1 MTEIAKEILP
11 VNIEDELKRS
21 YLDYAMSVIVGRAL
35 PDVRDGLKP
44 VHRRVLFAM
53 SELGNDWN
61 KPYKKSARVV
71 GDVIGKYHPHGDSAV
86 YDTIVRL
93 AQPFSMRYMLVDGQG
108 NFGSIDGDSAAAM
121 RYTEI
126 RMKKIAH
133 HLLADLEKETVDYV
147 PNYDGTEQI
156 PEVMPTRV
164 PNLLV
169 NGSAGIA
176 VGMATNI
183 PPHNLTEVV
192 NGCLALL
199 DDEFITID
207 ELMEHIPGPDFPTA
221 ATINGR
227 AGILQAYRSGRGR
240 IYIRAKADIEHDEKR
255 NKSTIII
262 NELPYQVNKAR
273 LIEKIAE
280 LVKDRKIEGITELRD
295 ESDKD
300 GMRVVIELRRGEN
313 AEVVL
318 NNLYSQTQ
326 LENVFGINMVAL
338 QDGQPKLMNL
348 KDIIAAFIRHRRE
361 VVTRRTVF
369 ELRKARERG
378 HTLEGLAVALSNID
392 PIIQLIKDSPT
403 PADAKEKLV
412 AQGWNPGH
420 MTEMAERAGADAC
433 RPDELPEEYGLRD
446 GLYYLSPAQAQAI
459 LEMRLHRLTG
469 LEHDKL
475 LDEYRELL
483 DKIAELLL
491 ILSSQERLKE
501 IIREELEQVREE
513 FGDERRT
520 DITSSR
526 RDLTV
531 EDLIDVEDMVVTV
544 SHGGYAK
551 TTPLDT
557 YQAQKRGGRGKSAA
571 SVKEEDYVE
580 HMLVANT
587 HTQILCF
594 SNRGKVYWLKVYQ
607 IPQAGRTSRGR
618 PVVNILPFEEGER
631 ITALLP
637 VEEFTEGHFVFMAT
651 MNGTVKKTPLEQFS
665 RPRSSGLIA
674 LGLDEGD
681 VLMGA
686 EITTG
691 DKQVMLLSNGGKAIR
706 FEETDVRAMGRTAR
720 GVRGIRLQES
730 QRVISLIIPEDGAQI
745 LTASENGFGKRTNV
759 DDFRIT
765 GRGGQGVIS
774 MQLTERNGELI
785 GAIQVKDGEEI
796 MLISDQGTLVRT
808 RIDEVSVMSRNT
820 QGVTLIKVQVDEKLV
835 GVARVEEPEEP
846 EILEEAEG
854 AESAEADAGAVT
866 ESIEPASEAVPPQE
880 QTESSENQEPESD

>member
-11 VNIEDELKRS
+11 VNIEDELKQS

-86 YDTIVRL
+86 YDTIVRM
-93 AQPFSMRYMLVDGQG
+93 AQPFSLRYMLVDGQG

-126 RMKKIAH
+126 RMDKIAH
-133 HLLADLEKETVDYV
+133 QLLADLDKETVDYV

-156 PEVMPTRV
+156 PAVLPTRV

-183 PPHNLTEVV
+183 PPHNMTEVV

-199 DDEFITID
+199 EDEALTVDD
-207 ELMEHIPGPDFPTA
+207 LMEFIPGPDFPTA
-221 ATINGR
+221 GIINGR

-240 IYIRAKADIEHDEKR
+240 IYIRARAEIEHDEKK

-262 NELPYQVNKAR
+262 SEIPYQLNKAR

-280 LVKDRKIEGITELRD
+280 LVKERKIEGISELRD

-300 GMRVVIELRRGEN
+300 GLRVVIELRRGEN
-313 AEVVL
+313 GEVVL
-318 NNLYSQTQ
+318 NNLYAQTQ
-326 LENVFGINMVAL
+326 LESVFGINLVAL
-338 QDGQPKLMNL
+338 VDGQPKLLNL
-348 KDIIAAFIRHRRE
+348 KEFLEAFIRHRRE

-392 PIIQLIKDSPT
+392 PVIQLIKESPT
-403 PADAKEKLV
+403 PAEAKERLI
-412 AQGWNPGH
+412 AQGWQPGH
-420 MTEMAERAGADAC
+420 MMAMAERAGADAC
-433 RPDELPEEYGLRD
+433 RPDDLPEAFGLRE

-469 LEHDKL
+469 LEHEKL
-475 LDEYRELL
+475 LTEYRELL
-483 DKIAELLL
+483 DKIAELIL
-491 ILSSQERLKE
+491 ILSDPVKLRAV
-501 IIREELEQVREE
+501 IREELEQVRDE

-520 DITSSR
+520 EITSSR

-531 EDLIDVEDMVVTV
+531 EDLIDEEDMVVTL

-557 YQAQKRGGRGKSAA
+557 YQAQRRGGRGKSAA

-580 HMLVANT
+580 HMLVVNT
-587 HTQILCF
+587 HTQILFF
-594 SNRGKVYWLKVYQ
+594 SSRGKVYWLKGYQ
-607 IPQAGRTSRGR
+607 IPTASRTSRGR
-618 PVVNILPFEEGER
+618 PIVNILPLEEGEK
-631 ITALLP
+631 ITAMLP

-665 RPRSSGLIA
+665 RPRTAGLIA

-681 VLMGA
+681 TLVGA

-691 DKQVMLLSNGGKAIR
+691 DKQVMLLSNGGKAVR
-706 FEETDVRAMGRTAR
+706 FEETHVRAMGRTAR
-720 GVRGIRLQES
+720 GVRGMKLPEG
-730 QRVISLIIPEDGAQI
+730 QRIIALIIPEEETQI
-745 LTASENGFGKRTNV
+745 LTASAKGYGKRTAV
-759 DDFRIT
+759 DEFRLT
-765 GRGGQGVIS
+765 SRGGQGVIS
-774 MQLTERNGELI
+774 MQCTERNGELV
-785 GAIQVKDGEEI
+785 GAVQVKSGEQI

-808 RIDEVSVMSRNT
+808 AVDGVSSLGRNT
-820 QGVTLIKVQVDEKLV
+820 QGVTLIRVSDGEKLV
-835 GVARVEEPEEP
+835 GVARVVEPENP
-846 EILEEAEG
+846 
-854 AESAEADAGAVT
+854 V
-866 ESIEPASEAVPPQE
+866 EAVADDEQE
-880 QTESSENQEPESD
+880 

>member
-11 VNIEDELKRS
+11 VNIEDELKQS

-53 SELGNDWN
+53 SELNNDWN

-86 YDTIVRL
+86 YDTIVRM
-93 AQPFSMRYMLVDGQG
+93 AQPFSLRYMLVDGQG

-126 RMKKIAH
+126 RMDKIAH
-133 HLLADLEKETVDYV
+133 QLLADLDKETVDYV

-156 PEVMPTRV
+156 PAVMPTRV

-192 NGCLALL
+192 TGCLALL
-199 DDEFITID
+199 ADETLTVDD
-207 ELMEHIPGPDFPTA
+207 LMEYIPGPDFPTA
-221 ATINGR
+221 AMINGR
-227 AGILQAYRSGRGR
+227 AGILQAYRTGRGR
-240 IYIRAKADIEHDEKR
+240 IYIRSKADIEHDEKR
-255 NKSTIII
+255 NKSTIIV

-280 LVKDRKIEGITELRD
+280 LVKDKKLEGISELRD

-300 GMRVVIELRRGEN
+300 GLRVVIELKRGEN

-318 NNLYSQTQ
+318 NNLYAQTQ
-326 LENVFGINMVAL
+326 METVFGINMVAL

-348 KDIIAAFIRHRRE
+348 KEIIAAFIRHRRE
-361 VVTRRTVF
+361 VVTRRTVY

-378 HTLEGLAVALSNID
+378 HILEGLAVALSSID
-392 PIIQLIKDSPT
+392 PVIQLIKNSPT
-403 PADAKEKLV
+403 SAEAKEKLV

-420 MTEMAERAGADAC
+420 MMEMAERAGADAC
-433 RPDELPEEYGLRD
+433 RPDELPEEYGLRE
-446 GLYYLSPAQAQAI
+446 GLYYLSPVQAQAI

-469 LEHDKL
+469 LEHEKL
-475 LDEYRELL
+475 LSEYRELL
-483 DKIAELLL
+483 EKIAELML
-491 ILSSQERLKE
+491 ILCDPQRLKE
-501 IIREELEQVREE
+501 IIKEELELIRDE

-520 DITSSR
+520 EITSSR

-531 EDLIDVEDMVVTV
+531 EDLIDVEDMVVTL
-544 SHGGYAK
+544 SSGGYAK
-551 TTPLDT
+551 TTTLDT

-571 SVKEEDYVE
+571 SVKEEDYVQ

-587 HTQILCF
+587 HTRILCF
-594 SNRGKVYWLKVYQ
+594 SSRGKVYWLKVYQ

-618 PVVNILPFEEGER
+618 PIVNILPLEEGEK
-631 ITALLP
+631 ITAMLP
-637 VEEFTEGHFVFMAT
+637 VEEFTEGYFVFMAT
-651 MNGTVKKTPLEQFS
+651 MNGTVKKTPLELFA

-681 VLMGA
+681 TLVGA

-691 DKQVMLLSNGGKAIR
+691 DKQVMLLSNGGKAVR
-706 FEETDVRAMGRTAR
+706 FEETGVRAMGRTAR
-720 GVRGIRLQES
+720 GVRGMRLPEG
-730 QRVISLIIPEDGAQI
+730 QRVISLIIPEDDTQI
-745 LTASENGFGKRTNV
+745 LTASAKGYGKRTNV
-759 DDFRIT
+759 EEFRLT
-765 GRGGQGVIS
+765 SRGGQGVIS
-774 MQLTERNGELI
+774 MQCTERNGEI
-785 GAIQVKDGEEI
+785 VGAIQVKTGEEI

-808 RIDEVSVMSRNT
+808 RVDEVSSLSRNT
-820 QGVTLIKVQVDEKLV
+820 QGVTLIRVSGGEKLV
-835 GVARVEEPEEP
+835 GVARVEEPENVETLD
-846 EILEEAEG
+846 IEAEP
-854 AESAEADAGAVT
+854 SAE
-866 ESIEPASEAVPPQE
+866 PE
-880 QTESSENQEPESD
+880 QTEDQGDPVENEGPAES

>member
-11 VNIEDELKRS
+11 VNIEDELKQS

-86 YDTIVRL
+86 YDTIVRM
-93 AQPFSMRYMLVDGQG
+93 AQPFSLRYMLVDGQG

-126 RMKKIAH
+126 RMDKIAH
-133 HLLADLEKETVDYV
+133 QLLADLEKETVDYV
-147 PNYDGTEQI
+147 DNYDGTEKI
-156 PEVMPTRV
+156 PAVLPTRI

-169 NGSAGIA
+169 NGAAGIA

-192 NGCLALL
+192 TGALALL
-199 DDEFITID
+199 DDESLSVD
-207 ELMEHIPGPDFPTA
+207 DLMEFIPGPDFPTSA
-221 ATINGR
+221 IINGR
-227 AGILQAYRSGRGR
+227 AGILQAYRTGRGR
-240 IYIRAKADIEHDEKR
+240 IYIRAKAEIEHDEKK
-255 NKSTIII
+255 NKSTIIVHEI
-262 NELPYQVNKAR
+262 PYQVNKAR

-280 LVKDRKIEGITELRD
+280 LVKERKIEGISELRD

-300 GMRVVIELRRGEN
+300 GMRIVIELRRGEN

-318 NNLYSQTQ
+318 NNLYAQTQ
-326 LENVFGINMVAL
+326 METVFGINMVAL
-338 QDGQPKLMNL
+338 QDGQPKLLNL
-348 KDIIAAFIRHRRE
+348 KDTLEAFLRHRRE

-378 HTLEGLAVALSNID
+378 HLLEGLAVALSNID
-392 PIIQLIKDSPT
+392 PVIQLIKESPT
-403 PADAKEKLV
+403 PAEALEKLV
-412 AQGWNPGH
+412 SKGWNPGH
-420 MTEMAERAGADAC
+420 MIEMAERAGADAC
-433 RPDELPEEYGLRD
+433 RPEELPETYGLRD
-446 GLYYLSPAQAQAI
+446 GLYYLSPAQAKAI

-469 LEHDKL
+469 MEHEKL
-475 LDEYRELL
+475 LAEYRELV
-483 DKIAELLL
+483 DKIAEFLL
-491 ILSSQERLKE
+491 ILNNADKLRSV
-501 IIREELEQVREE
+501 IRGELEQVRDE
-513 FGDERRT
+513 FGDVRRT
-520 DITSSR
+520 EITSSR

-531 EDLIDVEDMVVTV
+531 EDLIDEEDMVVTL

-557 YQAQKRGGRGKSAA
+557 YQAQRRGGRGKSAA

-580 HMLVANT
+580 RMLVVNT
-587 HTQILCF
+587 HTQILFF
-594 SNRGKVYWLKVYQ
+594 SSKGKVYWLKGYQ

-618 PVVNILPFEEGER
+618 PIINILPLEDGEK
-631 ITALLP
+631 ITAMLP
-637 VEEFTEGHFVFMAT
+637 VEEFTAGHYVFMAT

-665 RPRSSGLIA
+665 RPRPSGLIA

-681 VLMGA
+681 TLVGA

-691 DKQVMLLSNGGKAIR
+691 DKQVMLLSNGGKAVR
-706 FEETDVRAMGRTAR
+706 FDETDVRAMGRTAR
-720 GVRGIRLQES
+720 GVRGMKLPEG
-730 QRVISLIIPEDGAQI
+730 QRIIALIIPEEHAQI
-745 LTASENGFGKRTNV
+745 LTASAKGFGKRTAIEE
-759 DDFRIT
+759 FRLT
-765 GRGGQGVIS
+765 SRGGQGVIS
-774 MQLTERNGELI
+774 MQCTQRNGEI
-785 GAIQVKDGEEI
+785 VGAIQVKAGEQI

-808 RIDEVSVMSRNT
+808 SVEGVSSLSRNT
-820 QGVTLIKVQVDEKLV
+820 QGVTLIRVSQGEKLV
-835 GVARVEEPEEP
+835 GVARVEEPDEEP
-846 EILEEAEG
+846 DEDAGQDDPDDG
-854 AESAEADAGAVT
+854 AES
-866 ESIEPASEAVPPQE
+866 
-880 QTESSENQEPESD
+880 

>member
-1 MTEIAKEILP
+1 MTEIANEILP
-11 VNIEDELKRS
+11 VNIEDELKQS

-86 YDTIVRL
+86 YDTIVRM
-93 AQPFSMRYMLVDGQG
+93 AQPFSLRYMLVDGQG
-108 NFGSIDGDSAAAM
+108 NFGSVDGDSAAAM

-126 RMKKIAH
+126 RMDKMAH
-133 HLLADLEKETVDYV
+133 QLLADLDKETVDYD
-147 PNYDGTEQI
+147 PNYDGTEHI
-156 PEVMPTRV
+156 PAVMPTRV

-199 DDEFITID
+199 DDESLTVD
-207 ELMEHIPGPDFPTA
+207 DLMEYIPGPDFPTA

-227 AGILQAYRSGRGR
+227 AGILQAYRTGRGR
-240 IYIRAKADIEHDEKR
+240 IYIRAKAEIEHDEKK
-255 NKSTIII
+255 NKSTIIV
-262 NELPYQVNKAR
+262 NEIPYQVNKAR

-300 GMRVVIELRRGEN
+300 GMRIVIELRRGEN

-326 LENVFGINMVAL
+326 MENVFGINMVAL
-338 QDGQPKLMNL
+338 ENKQPKLMNL
-348 KDIIAAFIRHRRE
+348 KDVLAAFNRHRRE
-361 VVTRRTVF
+361 VVTRRTVY

-378 HTLEGLAVALSNID
+378 HLLEGLTVALSNID
-392 PIIQLIKDSPT
+392 PIIKLIKDSPT
-403 PADAKEKLV
+403 PAEAKEKLI
-412 AQGWNPGH
+412 AQGWNPGY

-433 RPDELPEEYGLRD
+433 RPDELPEAYGLRD
-446 GLYYLSPAQAQAI
+446 GMYYLSPAQAQAI

-469 LEHDKL
+469 LEHEKL
-475 LDEYRELL
+475 LSEYRELL
-483 DKIAELLL
+483 EKIAEFLH
-491 ILSSQERLKE
+491 ILSSTEKLKE
-501 IIREELEQVREE
+501 VIREELKKVLEE

-520 DITSSR
+520 EITSSR

-551 TTPLDT
+551 TTSLDT

-651 MNGTVKKTPLEQFS
+651 RNGTVKKTPLEQFS

-674 LGLDEGD
+674 LGLDED
-681 VLMGA
+681 DTLVGA

-720 GVRGIRLQES
+720 GVRGMKLMEGQK
-730 QRVISLIIPEDGAQI
+730 VISLIIPEDEAQI
-745 LTASENGFGKRTNV
+745 LTASENGFGKRTDVN
-759 DDFRIT
+759 DFRIT

-774 MQLTERNGELI
+774 MQQTERNGEI
-785 GAIQVKDGEEI
+785 VGAIQVKDGEEV

-808 RIDEVSVMSRNT
+808 RVDEISVMSRNT
-820 QGVTLIKVQVDEKLV
+820 QGVTLIRVSEGENLV
-835 GVARVEEPEEP
+835 GVARVEDPEELD
-846 EILEEAEG
+846 EVSDSEKGADDSANESAGDQVEA
-854 AESAEADAGAVT
+854 AESPGT
-866 ESIEPASEAVPPQE
+866 E
-880 QTESSENQEPESD
+880 ES